1 MWHWQGA
8 EELRAYFEVL
18 VAELQLEVDPVLA
31 FFYLGKFV
39 ARTAIGFHRNAQ
51 RFCFIPNEFKWL
63 GWVNEVVGSCV

>member
-18 VAELQLEVDPVLA
+18 VAELQLEVDPVFA

-39 ARTAIGFHRNAQ
+39 ARTAIGFHRNA
-51 RFCFIPNEFKWL
+51 
-63 GWVNEVVGSCV
+63 